1 MAENQEERR
10 SARDT
15 EEQSSQESGKE
26 RTSYA
31 DALDESLEQGYFG
44 RGTEDKDRDAYTL
57 RTGPSSPPYFDE
69 DAGRR
74 V

>member
-1 MAENQEERR
+1 MAEENQEKR

-15 EEQSSQESGKE
+15 EEQGAQESGKE